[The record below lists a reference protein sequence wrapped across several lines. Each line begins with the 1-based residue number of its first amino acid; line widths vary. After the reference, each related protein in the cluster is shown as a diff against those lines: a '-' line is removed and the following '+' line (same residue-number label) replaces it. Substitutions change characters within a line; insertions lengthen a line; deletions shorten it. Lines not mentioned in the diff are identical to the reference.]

1 MQNIRG
7 PCYKEYNTYT
17 KKERNLNLLNYNTFF
32 ITNLNSE
39 YFKSTEFSEDDKN
52 IFSSIH
58 LSIPVFEN
66 TDFIN
71 SFYKHV
77 TENCIISLVASL
89 KANVSRETFVNNN
102 PENNKSSN
110 TRRINKHNKS
120 NGICFLSE
128 LTVTQNDD
136 QFLSLYIDYIIMT
149 NEKPLAYHRQAQ
161 TWIIHEKRIMSLKE
175 SEIYF
180 KTRIKHKNNISGFY
194 LQDNTIYTFRNVF
207 VSPEH
212 RIRRSQYKNEF
223 ILLTAYSGESQ
234 PEQEN
239 TENLL

>member
-1 MQNIRG
+1 M
-7 PCYKEYNTYT
+7 
-17 KKERNLNLLNYNTFF
+17 LNYNTFF

-39 YFKSTEFSEDDKN
+39 YFSPTEFSEDDKN

-58 LSIPVFEN
+58 LSIPVFDN

-71 SFYKHV
+71 SFYKQV
-77 TENCIISLVASL
+77 TENCIKSLIDSL
-89 KANVSRETFVNNN
+89 KANVSRETFINNN
-102 PENNKSSN
+102 SENNKASN
-110 TRRINKHNKS
+110 KRRTNKHNNS

-180 KTRIKHKNNISGFY
+180 KTRIKHKNNVSGFY

-223 ILLTAYSGESQ
+223 IRLTAYSAEDRS
-234 PEQEN
+234 EQEN
-239 TENLL
+239 TENQPQN